1 MGNFKN
7 IGIVSS
13 SLTRDYR
20 KNTCMYNS
28 LRVIYCKGCRC
39 RNFLQKYTFFIISC
53 KENSKN
59 IYKKENINRIENYLN
74 RTAKLKHYCTH
85 TQTLSL
91 IIRPLPTSLL
101 RVLNAFSALFWFKF
115 WCSAFFYLTLHTNNR
130 PRLLFIGLLAQL
142 VRATDS

>member
-28 LRVIYCKGCRC
+28 LRVIYCKGCRYQ
-39 RNFLQKYTFFIISC
+39 NFLQKYTFFIISC
-53 KENSKN
+53 KENSK
-59 IYKKENINRIENYLN
+59 ISIKKENINRIENYLN

-85 TQTLSL
+85 THTLSHTNANIIAHIHKHYRSQTQTLSSTYTN
-91 IIRPLPTSLL
+91 IIAHIHKHYRS
-101 RVLNAFSALFWFKF
+101 ASAL
-115 WCSAFFYLTLHTNNR
+115 SPHLFYE
-130 PRLLFIGLLAQL
+130 F
-142 VRATDS
+142 